1 MNAGA
6 DGIILKT
13 GELLTATDVEA
24 VMAGK
29 KLVFNYPIL
38 EKIVERFK
46 QSVEVEMRR
55 QEAIIDYDID
65 EYDERLLRHLAL
77 GYTKEMITKLEGY
90 AFRSEIDRKTS
101 E

>member
-1 MNAGA
+1 MNEKLWVDALNAGA

-29 KLVFNYPIL
+29 KLVFNYPNTG
-38 EKIVERFK
+38 KIVERFK

-77 GYTKEMITKLEGY
+77 GYTKEMITN
-90 AFRSEIDRKTS
+90 
-101 E
+101 